1 MKKSLILG
9 IAAIAIAAFACST
22 NRAEEKEHAVKE
34 TESSPSA
41 SPLKRAGKASTDP
54 DAPGVD
60 PEKIDWTKVDWRRR
74 LSRLQYH
81 VTREAGTERPFTGK
95 YWKLFDAGQY
105 NCSNCGLPLFESTTK
120 FDAHCGWPS
129 FDQTIDEKAV
139 VEIEDNTL
147 GMRRIEVRCRRCDA
161 HLGHVFD
168 DGPTA
173 TGLRYCMNSASLNFV
188 PEKDAVKKRIP
199 KAKPL
204 AGKAEE
210 PAATKSTET
219 PDEKP

>member
-1 MKKSLILG
+1 MNMKKSLILG

-22 NRAEEKEHAVKE
+22 NRAEEKEHAVKP
-34 TESSPSA
+34 TDKKP
-41 SPLKRAGKASTDP
+41 KAEVDP

-60 PEKIDWTKVDWRRR
+60 PEKIDWEKVDWRRR

-81 VTREAGTERPFTGK
+81 ITREAGTERPFTGK
-95 YWKLFDAGQY
+95 YWKLFDAGKY

-120 FDAHCGWPS
+120 FDAGCGWPS
-129 FDQTIDEKAV
+129 FDQTIDKKAV
-139 VEIEDNTL
+139 VEIEDNSL

-168 DGPTA
+168 DGPTE
-173 TGLRYCMNSASLNFV
+173 TGLRYCMNSASLDFV
-188 PEKDAVKKRIP
+188 PEKAALTKRKP
-199 KAKPL
+199 ASHAAKAK
-204 AGKAEE
+204 K

-219 PDEKP
+219 PAEKP